1 MIEISLDFRGAAL
14 RSQALVTCIR
24 LRKKQCLAR
33 CKKRKKPSRD
43 TREIQPLLVAR
54 TIDTVC
60 QWMCAFIA
68 GLVPPCPRTNS
79 LQSCPFDPC
88 MHSSMHA
95 LTGLPHVIRVTIES
109 QVCVVSLVAL
119 LPLRHTPVSYERAVV
134 MLLFKD
140 IK

>member
-1 MIEISLDFRGAAL
+1 
-14 RSQALVTCIR
+14 
-24 LRKKQCLAR
+24 
-33 CKKRKKPSRD
+33 
-43 TREIQPLLVAR
+43 
-54 TIDTVC
+54 
-60 QWMCAFIA
+60 
-68 GLVPPCPRTNS
+68 
-79 LQSCPFDPC
+79 